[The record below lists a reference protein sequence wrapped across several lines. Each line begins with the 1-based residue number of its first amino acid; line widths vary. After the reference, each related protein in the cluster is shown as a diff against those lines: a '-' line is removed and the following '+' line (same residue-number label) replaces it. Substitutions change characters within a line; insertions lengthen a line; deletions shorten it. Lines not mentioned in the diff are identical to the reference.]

1 MSGKRKGNFSGYAP
15 YMQAMKRVK
24 KTAAPPPARRT
35 SAQMAR
41 ARAPQRG
48 FVGAAGEAKFFDIAS
63 GTLPLNTTGTISHLD
78 IVPTGTTVSSRDGRK
93 FKDTALQIRGYA
105 QADTTTTVCTG
116 AMYLVWDHNPNK
128 SLAAITD
135 VLDTASS
142 VSFAKRENS
151 QRFKIIKKWR
161 WAFNGNSATGG
172 QQTADSIFDIDDYV
186 RLPDYCI
193 AETTSADTTGAIG
206 NRVNGA
212 LLLITVGSAAAG
224 TSDANAVITT
234 RVNFV
239 DV

>member
-24 KTAAPPPARRT
+24 KTAAPPAPARRT

-48 FVGAAGEAKFFDIAS
+48 FVGAAGEAKFFDIAA
-63 GTLPLNTTGTISHLD
+63 GTLPLNTTGSISHLD

-93 FKDTALQIRGYA
+93 FKNTAMQIRGFA
-105 QADTTTTVCTG
+105 VSDTTTQYAIG

-135 VLDTASS
+135 VLDS
-142 VSFAKRENS
+142 VSANSFAKRENS

-161 WAFNGNSATGG
+161 WAFNGTGTSPTSATC
-172 QQTADSIFDIDDYV
+172 FDIDDYV
-186 RLPDYCI
+186 RLPDYCL
-193 AETTSADTTGAIG
+193 AETTAADTTGVIG

-212 LLLITVGSAAAG
+212 LLLITVGSAVAG
-224 TSDANAVITT
+224 TNDANVTIGT